1 MHLNNIYIAN
11 FKFLFM
17 ADVLFI
23 SSIVLSILVFIFILF
38 LFIVVIISIFKKE
51 NFENFQPKVSVIIP
65 AYNESK
71 TIGLCLNSV
80 LNQDYNNE
88 VEIIVVDDGS
98 SDNTLKILKKYKKVK
113 VVKQKHLGKSKALN
127 NGISKAK
134 NDFILVIDADTI
146 IKKDFIREII
156 KPFSDKKVGA
166 TTGIIKLKNNKGILP
181 MFQNVEYSFYNL
193 IRHSF
198 SSLFKNSVWFLG
210 ALACYRK
217 DAIKKVGLFKTDSLT
232 EDIDLA
238 MEINKA
244 GYENISVGN
253 AYGFTHVPA
262 NLKSLYK
269 QRSRWWI
276 GALQAL
282 FKNKKMFS
290 FGYGVSILF
299 LFINQIFW
307 SIYSVIY
314 PFLLAYQYNYW
325 LSYNI
330 YSVYAFLVYTIRW
343 FSFWGP
349 LYVVYNLPKAG
360 FSPFTFFGVL
370 SGIMV
375 TIMLLIALKIFDY
388 KFNFK
393 NLTAIFFFFPYT
405 IVLNIII
412 LLSLVNINMWKRK
425 DFKR

>member
-1 MHLNNIYIAN
+1 MHCNNIYIAN

-282 FKNKKMFS
+282 FKNKRAGCIRSDNRQTRSHFLENINAKLPSQNGEKAQKKNKSRQS
-290 FGYGVSILF
+290 FGKIFEINRLSHDNDRIPGFNQCFKVRIEKHLPGCFFYSNDNKVKIL
-299 LFINQIFW
+299 
-307 SIYSVIY
+307 
-314 PFLLAYQYNYW
+314 PD
-325 LSYNI
+325 
-330 YSVYAFLVYTIRW
+330 
-343 FSFWGP
+343 
-349 LYVVYNLPKAG
+349 
-360 FSPFTFFGVL
+360 FGVFQGDM
-370 SGIMV
+370 GILG
-375 TIMLLIALKIFDY
+375 TFGNKKFFD
-388 KFNFK
+388 
-393 NLTAIFFFFPYT
+393 
-405 IVLNIII
+405 LNG
-412 LLSLVNINMWKRK
+412 LAFS
-425 DFKR
+425 

>member
-1 MHLNNIYIAN
+1 MHCNNIYIAN

-181 MFQNVEYSFYNL
+181 MFQNVE
-193 IRHSF
+193 
-198 SSLFKNSVWFLG
+198 
-210 ALACYRK
+210 
-217 DAIKKVGLFKTDSLT
+217 
-232 EDIDLA
+232 
-238 MEINKA
+238 
-244 GYENISVGN
+244 
-253 AYGFTHVPA
+253 
-262 NLKSLYK
+262 
-269 QRSRWWI
+269 
-276 GALQAL
+276 
-282 FKNKKMFS
+282 
-290 FGYGVSILF
+290 
-299 LFINQIFW
+299 
-307 SIYSVIY
+307 
-314 PFLLAYQYNYW
+314 
-325 LSYNI
+325 
-330 YSVYAFLVYTIRW
+330 
-343 FSFWGP
+343 
-349 LYVVYNLPKAG
+349 
-360 FSPFTFFGVL
+360 
-370 SGIMV
+370 
-375 TIMLLIALKIFDY
+375 
-388 KFNFK
+388 
-393 NLTAIFFFFPYT
+393 
-405 IVLNIII
+405 
-412 LLSLVNINMWKRK
+412 
-425 DFKR
+425 